1 MRIGVNARLMI
12 EGKMDGIGWFA
23 SESMRCMVAA
33 HPEHTFVFFFDRT
46 PSPVFRFGDN
56 VEFVVLHP
64 PARHPVLWFLFFEWS
79 LRRALRRHRIDVL
92 LSPDGFLPLQRRVP
106 SLAVIHDL
114 NFEHAKG
121 NLKPSHQCYMSH
133 YFPRFAR
140 CATRVATVSE
150 YSRRDIAATYGIP
163 LEKIDVVYD
172 GAHADYSAHSA
183 EENARTRDELTGGK
197 RYFIFVSTILKRKN
211 LATLITAY
219 DRLRERHDLRLVI
232 VGSRVWWQ
240 DELREAYDTMRH
252 ADDVIFMG
260 HTDTATLARLLSAA
274 EALVYPSFFEGF
286 GIPVLEAF
294 YAETAVVASNTT
306 SLPEVA
312 GDAALLV
319 DPHDADAMA
328 DAMERL
334 LLSPELRD
342 ELIARGRHQRTLFS
356 WQRTATLL
364 WQSIQQTVAER

>member
-1 MRIGVNARLMI
+1 MIIGVNARLMI

-23 SESMRCMVAA
+23 RESMRCMVAD
-33 HPEHTFVFFFDRT
+33 HPEHTFVFFFDRK
-46 PSPVFRFGDN
+46 PSPAFRFADN

-64 PARHPVLWFLFFEWS
+64 PARHPLLWYLFFEWS
-79 LRRALRRHRIDVL
+79 LRRALRRHHIDLL

-121 NLKPSHQCYMSH
+121 NLKPSHQWYMSH

-150 YSRRDIAATYGIP
+150 YSRQDIAATYRIP

-172 GAHADYSAHSA
+172 GAHVGYAPHSE
-183 EENARTRDELTGGK
+183 EENSRTRNEFTGGK

-211 LATLITAY
+211 LATLLTAF
-219 DRLRERHDLRLVI
+219 DRIRDRHDLRLVV

-240 DELREAYDTMRH
+240 DELREAYDAMRH
-252 ADDVIFMG
+252 AGDVLFMG
-260 HTDTATLARLLSAA
+260 HTDTARLARLLSAA

-319 DPHDADAMA
+319 DPHSAEAMA
-328 DAMERL
+328 EAMEQL
-334 LLSPELRD
+334 LQSPALRD
-342 ELIARGRHQRTLFS
+342 ELIARGRHQRTRFS
-356 WQRTATLL
+356 WQHTATLL
-364 WQSIQQTVAER
+364 WQSIQRIMEGR

>member
-33 HPEHTFVFFFDRT
+33 HPEDTFVFFFDRK
-46 PSPVFRFGDN
+46 PSPIFHFGDN
-56 VEFVVLHP
+56 VQFVVLHP
-64 PARHPVLWFLFFEWS
+64 PARHPILWFLFFEWS
-79 LRRALRRHRIDVL
+79 LRRALRHYHIDVL
-92 LSPDGFLPLQRRVP
+92 FSPDGYIPLQQRIP
-106 SLAVIHDL
+106 SLSVIHDL

-121 NLKPSHQCYMSH
+121 NLKLSHQWYMSY

-140 CATRVATVSE
+140 CATRIATVSE
-150 YSRRDIAATYGIP
+150 YSKHDIAATYHITP
-163 LEKIDVVYD
+163 DKIDVVYD
-172 GAHADYSAHSA
+172 GAHADYIPHTV
-183 EENARTRDELTGGK
+183 EENIRTRNEFTAGK

-211 LATLITAY
+211 LANLLSAF
-219 DRLRERHDLRLVI
+219 DCVRERYDLRLVV

-240 DELREAYDTMRH
+240 DELSKAYDNMHH
-252 ADDVIFMG
+252 ANDVIFMG
-260 HTDTATLARLLSAA
+260 HTDSNTLARLLSAA

-306 SLPEVA
+306 SIPEVA

-319 DPHDADAMA
+319 NPCSIDAIAN
-328 DAMERL
+328 AMEKL
-334 LLSPELRD
+334 LLSPTLRN
-342 ELIARGRHQRTLFS
+342 ELIERGKHRRTLFS
-356 WQRTATLL
+356 WQRTAALL
-364 WQSIQQTVAER
+364 WQSIQYVVAER